1 MQKAFMPNSI
11 QDPILLTILA
21 SRPKVFDDISP
32 ADELERQNRMIG
44 MLKSSKIY
52 RKLAADNANQK
63 WQSSLLESD
72 SPSDESN
79 TSDSD
84 QTIIIPNYAIKQTKQ
99 RRVSFSDKLD
109 FIPADYKIESANHK
123 SFNGIASKLRT
134 LMRISA

>member
-1 MQKAFMPNSI
+1 MQKAFIPNSI

-63 WQSSLLESD
+63 WQSSLLDSD
-72 SPSDESN
+72 SPSDGS
-79 TSDSD
+79 TSRGSD
-84 QTIIIPNYAIKQTKQ
+84 QTLNSNHTIKQTEQK
-99 RRVSFSDKLD
+99 RVSFSDKLD

>member
-72 SPSDESN
+72 SPSDES
-79 TSDSD
+79 TSRGSD
-84 QTIIIPNYAIKQTKQ
+84 QTILFSSHTVNQTKMS
-99 RRVSFSDKLD
+99 RVSFSDKLD
-109 FIPADYKIESANHK
+109 FIPADYKIESAHHK

>member
-52 RKLAADNANQK
+52 RKLAAENANQK
-63 WQSSLLESD
+63 WQSSLLDSD
-72 SPSDESN
+72 SPSDES
-79 TSDSD
+79 TSTDSD
-84 QTIIIPNYAIKQTKQ
+84 QTLNSNHTIKQTKM

-109 FIPADYKIESANHK
+109 FIPADYKIESSNHK